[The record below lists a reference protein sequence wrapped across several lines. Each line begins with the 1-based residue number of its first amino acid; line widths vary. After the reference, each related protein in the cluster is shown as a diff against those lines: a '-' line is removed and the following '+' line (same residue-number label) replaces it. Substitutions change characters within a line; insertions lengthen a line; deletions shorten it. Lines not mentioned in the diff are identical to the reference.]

1 MSSLNV
7 RFAQKTDLLN
17 AARLAERPVI
27 TKPGHVG
34 RAAVAR
40 TSGVCKD
47 GIGGKQGDAEG
58 AKTGLRKTGRG
69 YRKVTSV

>member
-1 MSSLNV
+1 MLP
-7 RFAQKTDLLN
+7 DW
-17 AARLAERPVI
+17 PVI

-40 TSGVCKD
+40 TSSVCKD

-69 YRKVTSV
+69 YGKVTSV

>member
-1 MSSLNV
+1 MLP
-7 RFAQKTDLLN
+7 DW
-17 AARLAERPVI
+17 PVI

-69 YRKVTSV
+69 YGKVTSV